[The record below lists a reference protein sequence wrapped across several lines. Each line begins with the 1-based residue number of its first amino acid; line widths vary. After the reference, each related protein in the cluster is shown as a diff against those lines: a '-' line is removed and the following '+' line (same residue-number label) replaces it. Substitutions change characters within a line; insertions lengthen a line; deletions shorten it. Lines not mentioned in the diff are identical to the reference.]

1 MVAKNDVTGDSIQTK
16 NTSNAYRNNYDMIF
30 RRDRRAEEDA
40 QREDEEFKRIE
51 EQQKTNK

>member
-51 EQQKTNK
+51 ERQKTNK